1 MENLNIVVMNIKFTK
16 GELVKLNKDY
26 YNLTLY
32 NGYKIIY
39 NIYPLLQKCERGFF
53 VNHSEGSDS

>member
-1 MENLNIVVMNIKFTK
+1 MNIKFTK

-32 NGYKIIY
+32 NGYKIVY